1 MKQTKRPVL
10 RMSRT
15 LCLSLLCGLVL
26 TVLAPDTGSVAAP
39 DTSLSVPAHTA
50 IHSTVPPG
58 TTR

>member
-1 MKQTKRPVL
+1 
-10 RMSRT
+10 MSRT